1 MFELSIIP
9 TTNKPKRVTGYTDTA
24 MGNIIPNSIFDNN
37 FESVTIKTD
46 VCDHFPIIFTIN

>member
-24 MGNIIPNSIFDNN
+24 IDNIIPNSIFDNN